1 MNLIAIKMLV
11 GDRLKYF
18 ALVLGVAFAS
28 LLITQQASIF
38 TGYAL
43 QTGAWIR
50 DTDVADLWV
59 MDPQVEFAD
68 DAKPIQNTMLSR
80 VRGIEGVE
88 WAVPM
93 FKGYVTAQLP
103 DGTQRNVRLIGL
115 DDTTLT
121 GGPPEM
127 VQGAPGD
134 LRRDKAIFINAAAVD
149 DLVLKQASPPR
160 PLRIGDSV
168 SLNDNEAVVVGTY
181 RSTPE
186 FFWEP
191 VFYTTYSRAQFVY
204 KENRKHLQYVLVKVS
219 GGQDVAE
226 VQRRIKDAT
235 GLKALTSK
243 EFENETMWWILQKT
257 GILINFGITI
267 GLGLVIGLLVAG
279 QTFYTFILDN
289 LRNFG
294 ALKAMGVGNGRILMM
309 IAVQVLVVAAV
320 GFGLGVGGAATT
332 GMMFKNIGLAFK
344 MTWAIPALG
353 FTAIMICCLVA
364 GMMSIVRVLRMEPG
378 VVFR

>member
-11 GDRLKYF
+11 GDRMKYL

-68 DAKPIQNTMLSR
+68 DAKPIQNTMLNR
-80 VRGIEGVE
+80 VRGIDGVE

-115 DDTTLT
+115 DDATLI

-127 VQGAPGD
+127 VQGVPSD
-134 LRRDKAIFINAAAVD
+134 LRKDRAIFMSADATD
-149 DLVLKQASPPR
+149 DLILKQSSPQR
-160 PLRIGDSV
+160 PLRVGDSV

-181 RSTPE
+181 RASRE

-191 VFYTTYSRAQFVY
+191 VFYTTYTRAQFVY
-204 KENRKHLQYVLVKVS
+204 KENRKHLQYVLVRVAP
-219 GGQDVAE
+219 GHDVAV
-226 VQRRIKDAT
+226 VQQRINSVR
-235 GLKALTSK
+235 GLRALTSR
-243 EFENETMWWILQKT
+243 EFENETMWWILMKT

-294 ALKAMGVGNGRILMM
+294 ALKAMGVGNGRILGM

-320 GFGLGVGGAATT
+320 GFGLGAGGEATT
-332 GMMFKNIGLAFK
+332 GMAFQGIGLAFL
-344 MTWAIPALG
+344 MTWPIVFLG
-353 FTAIMICCLVA
+353 FGSILLCCLLA
-364 GMMSIVRVLRMEPG
+364 GMMSIVRVLRLEPG

>member
-11 GDRLKYF
+11 GDRMKYF

-68 DAKPIQNTMLSR
+68 DAKPIQNTMLNR
-80 VRGIEGVE
+80 VRGIDGVE

-115 DDTTLT
+115 DDTTLI

-127 VQGAPGD
+127 VQGVASD
-134 LRRDKAIFINAAAVD
+134 LRKDKAIFINAEATD
-149 DLVLKQASPPR
+149 DLILKQAKPQR
-160 PLRIGDSV
+160 PLRVGDSV
-168 SLNDNEAVVVGTY
+168 SLHDNEAVVVGTY
-181 RSTPE
+181 RASRE

-204 KENRKHLQYVLVKVS
+204 KENRKHLQYVLVRVTP
-219 GGQDVAE
+219 GQSVVE
-226 VQRRIKDAT
+226 VQKRINEAT
-235 GLKALTSK
+235 GLKALTSR
-243 EFENETMWWILQKT
+243 EFENETMWWILMKT

-294 ALKAMGVGNGRILMM
+294 ALKAMGVGNWRILGM

-320 GFGLGVGGAATT
+320 GFGLGAGGAATT
-332 GMMFKNIGLAFK
+332 GLAFKNVGLAFL
-344 MTWAIPALG
+344 MTWPIVLVG
-353 FTAIMICCLVA
+353 FGSILVCCLLA
-364 GMMSIVRVLRMEPG
+364 GLMSIVRVLKLEPG